1 MEEKETETNV
11 NKLNISEL
19 KEVVEKADELNKII
33 IFPGIPDLNRMNTII
48 RKYITDNKRIVYG
61 GTAITILLGET
72 VSESKFLDYDFYSPE
87 YIRDSVAVANELFN
101 AGHKFV
107 RRINAIHPDTV
118 RVGAEF
124 GKEFLAD
131 ITYMP
136 EKVYNKLPTMIV
148 DGIHYADPQWLK
160 VDLYRSVINPHL
172 NMFRWKKSYIRLLE
186 IEKKY
191 PLACGDKAFEYK
203 VKEIKQLDGLI
214 IKYLVEV
221 AGGNGLIAS
230 GMLGYKL
237 YKSVLDES
245 VEIDHYTFF
254 AIDGLAEARKL
265 VDYLKSRIKDKV
277 KIKKYYPYLDIL
289 NKHFEIRI
297 NDASV
302 ITIYEIGDFCFG
314 IKQINMVNVMN
325 YHGLL
330 WFLSAIYCVKGL
342 LPDNQFFMN
351 LICFIIN
358 DLKKI
363 SAKYHRVYGISEFD
377 AESPFQIFQI
387 PCLTENVE
395 YTLNKSYIKM
405 YKGENTG
412 YPGYKPNKNNMQ
424 NPNDITDLI
433 YQNNFLGEEIVGE
446 EITFYDSIK
455 SSSARQN

>member
-1 MEEKETETNV
+1 MEEV
-11 NKLNISEL
+11 NNKNAVNLAEL
-19 KEVVEKADELNKII
+19 KEIVEKAEELNKIV
-33 IFPGIPDLNRMNTII
+33 IFPGIPDLNRMNILI
-48 RKYITDNKRIVYG
+48 RKFITNNKRIVYG
-61 GTAITILLGET
+61 GTAITILLGES

-87 YIRDSVAVANELFN
+87 YIRDSVTVANELFN
-101 AGHKFV
+101 AGYKFV

-136 EKVYNKLPTMIV
+136 DKVYNKLPTIIV

-172 NMFRWKKSYIRLLE
+172 NMFRWEKSYIRLLE

-191 PLACGDKAFEYK
+191 PLVCNTTFTYK
-203 VKEIKQLDGLI
+203 VKENKQLDRLI
-214 IKYLVEV
+214 MKYLVEND
-221 AGGNGLIAS
+221 GGRKLISS

-237 YKSVLDES
+237 YKSILDES

-265 VDYLKSRIKDKV
+265 SDYLKGLIKDKI

-297 NDASV
+297 NDMSI
-302 ITIYEIGDFCFG
+302 ITIYEIGEFCLG
-314 IKQINMVNVMN
+314 IKQINMINVIN

-342 LPDNQFFMN
+342 ISDNKFFMN

-363 SAKYHRVYGISEFD
+363 SIKYHKVHGISEFNED
-377 AESPFQIFQI
+377 SPFQIFQVL
-387 PCLTENVE
+387 CLTEDLE

-405 YKGENTG
+405 YKGESTG

-424 NPNDITDLI
+424 DPNDITDLI

-455 SSSARQN
+455 SSSDRQN